1 VFEDSHGRFVSSREN
16 GVVRLGS
23 GRVAVVGT
31 GLIGA
36 SVGLAAKRAGVES
49 VAGFDSDPGALSAA
63 VELGAVDSAAVRLD
77 DVVGGVDL
85 VVVATP
91 VGAIAARVADALAL
105 TGHECAV
112 TDVGSTKASICA
124 ALAGESRFVGGHP
137 LAGSESQ
144 GPHDARA
151 DLFEGSTWFLTPLPE
166 TERERY
172 RRVRD
177 FVVSLGAE
185 PVAIDPVAHDR
196 LVALTSHLPHA
207 LANALVSQVAAA
219 NVAGHD
225 ALATAGRSFADMTRI
240 AGANSH
246 VWVEV
251 FLDNAEA
258 LADALAG
265 YRLRIEQLEAALR
278 SGDVEAV
285 ARSIDEAAQN
295 RRRLPPR

>member
-1 VFEDSHGRFVSSREN
+1 MT
-16 GVVRLGS
+16 LGS
-23 GRVAVVGT
+23 GRIAVVGT
-31 GLIGA
+31 GLVGA
-36 SVGLAAKRAGVES
+36 SVGRAARRAGVER
-49 VAGFDSDPGALSAA
+49 VAGFDSDPDALAIA
-63 VELGAVDSAAVRLD
+63 VDLGAVDFPAESLQEAVA
-77 DVVGGVDL
+77 GAEL

-91 VGAIAARVADALAL
+91 VGAIPARAAEALAS
-105 TGHECAV
+105 TEHDCTV

-124 ALAGESRFVGGHP
+124 ALAADRRFVGGHP

-144 GPHDARA
+144 GPHGARA

-166 TERERY
+166 TDRERS
-172 RRVRD
+172 RRLRD

-219 NVAGHD
+219 NVAGHE

-240 AGANSH
+240 AGANSR
-246 VWVEV
+246 VWVDV

-258 LADALAG
+258 LADALADH
-265 YRLRIEQLEAALR
+265 RLRIEQLEAALR